1 MKCRRSKILFVLG
14 FATLALAAPAQA
26 QADPRA
32 TVAGSRQQVII
43 EVASSTSTTG
53 TLKLIET
60 RDGISRVMLGPVTA
74 RLGRNGVS
82 ASHKEGDGTTPLGT
96 FGLTSAFGTAAKPSS
111 GLGYSRLKAG
121 DCWISDVTD
130 PKYNSRVSRASC
142 GAPNEDLYRIGRAG
156 PYRLAIVTDYNMSPV
171 VVGRGSAIFLHV
183 NAVDASG
190 RSRPT
195 SGCVSVSYGVMK
207 RLLGLLSIDVRP
219 TMTVRI
225 KR

>member
-1 MKCRRSKILFVLG
+1 MKCRRSKVLCALG
-14 FATLALAAPAQA
+14 FATLALASPAQA
-26 QADPRA
+26 HG
-32 TVAGSRQQVII
+32 GSRSVDGVRRQKVII

-60 RDGISRVMLGPVTA
+60 RDGVSRVMLGPVTA

-96 FGLTSAFGTAAKPSS
+96 FGLTSAFGTAAKTSS
-111 GLGYSRLKAG
+111 GLEYSRLKAG
-121 DCWISDVTD
+121 DCWVSDVTD
-130 PKYNSRVSRASC
+130 PKYNSQVSRVPC

-207 RLLGLLSIDVRP
+207 RLLGLLSIDTRP